1 MYTENDADALALIR
15 AFRQLRHINWRGQ
28 HAIEGYTPGETML
41 LFCVRRS
48 QQDNPNGL
56 KPSEISQHMRI
67 ATPSVTQ
74 MVNLLVARGALA
86 RTADPTDRRA
96 VRITLTGEG
105 ERVTELAHQA
115 MRRGL
120 EGLLQHLG
128 HDRARQLVDLLE
140 DVFQYY
146 SAQAAAETDAP
157 SCESG
162 APDPKPSE

>member
-1 MYTENDADALALIR
+1 MNDENDATALSLIR
-15 AFRQLRHINWRGQ
+15 AFRQLRHLNWRGQ

-48 QQDNPNGL
+48 QRDNPNGL

-74 MVNLLVARGALA
+74 MVNLLEARGALA
-86 RTADPTDRRA
+86 RAADPTDRRA
-96 VRITLTGEG
+96 VRITLTDEG

-115 MRRGL
+115 MRQSLHGL
-120 EGLLQHLG
+120 MRHMGDE
-128 HDRARQLVDLLE
+128 RTRQLVELLE

-146 SAQAAAETDAP
+146 QALAESESGP
-157 SCESG
+157 CCESG
-162 APDPKPSE
+162 ASDPKPSE